1 MPAAF
6 AVLHIYGPEP
16 SQYVLEKP
24 MSGDALIPGFCRDC
38 LADAGSA
45 QRCLHCGSP
54 RLLRHAEIDDLSIAH
69 IDCDA
74 FYATVEKRDNPELK
88 DTPVIIGGGKRG
100 VVATAC
106 YIARIHGV
114 HSAMPMFKALKA
126 CPDAVV
132 ISPNMKKYVTVGHE
146 VRQMML
152 SLTPFIEPISID
164 EAFLDLNGTKRLH
177 KLPPARILAQL
188 ATRIEDEIGITISI
202 GLSYNKFLA
211 KIASDLDKPVGF
223 SILGKNESQSF
234 LKRQNVSII
243 WGVGAAMKRKLK
255 AQGITTIADLLKY
268 DQASLMKR
276 YGVMGKRLFEL
287 ARAQDNRQIK
297 PGSTM
302 KSVSA
307 ETTFSTDI
315 RDQAELE
322 RILWRLCEKVSARA
336 KAKGIAGRC
345 ATLKLKTADFKSR
358 TRSRTLDQPTQ
369 LADRLFEAARA
380 LLEPEIDGTSFRL
393 IGIGFSQLENNA
405 KADQASLFDHEL
417 NKRADVEHA
426 MDTIREKFGTTSIE
440 KGIGFEPE

>member
-1 MPAAF
+1 
-6 AVLHIYGPEP
+6 
-16 SQYVLEKP
+16 
-24 MSGDALIPGFCRDC
+24 MSSEEILPGFCRDC
-38 LADAGSA
+38 LADASA
-45 QRCLHCGSP
+45 SQRCAHCGSP
-54 RLLRHAEIDDLSIAH
+54 RLLRHREVDELCIAH

-74 FYATVEKRDNPELK
+74 FYATIEKRDNPVLK
-88 DTPVIIGGGKRG
+88 DRPVLIGGGKRG

-126 CPDAVV
+126 CPEAVV
-132 ISPNMKKYVTVGHE
+132 IAPDIKKYSDVGRE

-152 SLTPFIEPISID
+152 NLTPYVEPISID
-164 EAFLDLNGTKRLH
+164 EAFLDLHGTQRLH
-177 KLPPARILAQL
+177 KHSPARTLAQL
-188 ATRIEDEIGITISI
+188 ATRIEKEIGITVSI

-211 KIASDLDKPVGF
+211 KIASDMDKPLGF
-223 SILGKNESQSF
+223 SIIGRQEAQAF

-243 WGVGAAMKRKLK
+243 WGVGAAMQRKLK
-255 AQGITTIADLLKY
+255 SRGISTIADLLAC
-268 DQASLMKR
+268 DQASLIKH
-276 YGVMGKRLFEL
+276 YGVMGERLYNL

-297 PGSTM
+297 PSTVT

-307 ETTFSTDI
+307 ETTFSADI
-315 RDQAELE
+315 KEKAELE

-345 ATLKLKTADFKSR
+345 ATLKLKTSDFKSR

-369 LADRLFEAARA
+369 LADRLFEAAKA
-380 LLEPEIDGTSFRL
+380 LLEPEADGTAFRL

-405 KADQASLFDHEL
+405 QADQASLFDQDL

-426 MDTIREKFGTTSIE
+426 MDTIREKFGTASIE
-440 KGIGFEPE
+440 KGIGFKPGG